1 MNILKKVQNVLF
13 IFTLSFL
20 FFGCSY
26 KPASHY
32 AKQEIQG
39 NVFVKVS
46 IDLEDPQNSVLIK
59 DSVYKM
65 LVQKLD
71 VDLVE
76 KESLADIVMNI
87 NINGVGLQTLQYDEF
102 GNNKLY
108 RAVATINFSYYEKG
122 QNKRK
127 SFTVQGEY
135 EFSIKDITV
144 SSDERFE
151 GIRKASDKALEEV
164 LSKIAV
170 ASYKK

>member
-1 MNILKKVQNVLF
+1 MNILKKVQSVLF
-13 IFTLSFL
+13 IFIFSSL

-39 NVFVKVS
+39 NVYVKVS
-46 IDLEDPQNSVLIK
+46 LDLEDPQNSVIIK

-76 KESLADIVMNI
+76 RESLADVIMNVNVNSI
-87 NINGVGLQTLQYDEF
+87 GLQTLQYDEY

-122 QNKRK
+122 QNKKK
-127 SFTVQGEY
+127 SFTVLGEY
-135 EFSIKDITV
+135 DFSIKDITV

-151 GIRKASDKALEEV
+151 GIRKAADKALEEV

>member
-1 MNILKKVQNVLF
+1 MNILKKVQSVLF
-13 IFTLSFL
+13 IFIFSSL

-39 NVFVKVS
+39 NVYVKVS
-46 IDLEDPQNSVLIK
+46 LDLEDPQNSVMVK
-59 DSVYKM
+59 DSIYKM

-71 VDLVE
+71 VDIVE
-76 KESLADIVMNI
+76 KESLADIIMNVNI
-87 NINGVGLQTLQYDEF
+87 NRVGLQTLQYDEF

-108 RAVATINFSYYEKG
+108 RAVASINFSYYEKG
-122 QNKRK
+122 QTKRK
-127 SFTVQGEY
+127 SFSVEGEY
-135 EFSIKDITV
+135 DFSIKDVTV

-151 GIRKASDKALEEV
+151 GIRKASDNSLEEV

-170 ASYKK
+170 SAYKK

>member
-1 MNILKKVQNVLF
+1 MNILKKVLSVLF
-13 IFTLSFL
+13 IITFSSLFL
-20 FFGCSY
+20 GCSY
-26 KPASHY
+26 KPATHY

-46 IDLEDPQNSVLIK
+46 LDLEDPQNSVIIK

-65 LVQKLD
+65 LIQKLE
-71 VDLVE
+71 VDIVE
-76 KESLADIVMNI
+76 KESLADVVMNV

-122 QNKRK
+122 QTKKK
-127 SFTVQGEY
+127 SFSVQGEY
-135 EFSIKDITV
+135 DFSIKDVTV
-144 SSDERFE
+144 SADERFE

>member
-1 MNILKKVQNVLF
+1 MNIFKKVLKVLF
-13 IFTLSFL
+13 IFTLTSL

-32 AKQEIQG
+32 AKEEIQG
-39 NVFVKVS
+39 NVFVKVTL
-46 IDLEDPQNSVLIK
+46 DLQDPQNSVIIK

-65 LVQKLD
+65 LIQKLD
-71 VDLVE
+71 VNIVE
-76 KESLADIVMNI
+76 KESLADTIMNVNI
-87 NINGVGLQTLQYDEF
+87 NSIGLQTLQYDEY

-108 RAVATINFSYYEKG
+108 RAVANINFSYYEKG
-122 QNKRK
+122 QNKKK
-127 SFTVQGEY
+127 SFSVEGEY
-135 EFSIKDITV
+135 DFSIKDVTV
-144 SSDERFE
+144 SADERFE

>member
-1 MNILKKVQNVLF
+1 MNILKKVLSVLF
-13 IFTLSFL
+13 IITFSSL

-26 KPASHY
+26 KPATHY

-46 IDLEDPQNSVLIK
+46 LDLEDPQNSVIIK

-65 LVQKLD
+65 LVQKLE
-71 VDLVE
+71 VDIVE
-76 KESLADIVMNI
+76 KESLADVVMNVTI
-87 NINGVGLQTLQYDEF
+87 NNVGLQTLQYDEL

-108 RAVATINFSYYEKG
+108 RAVASINFSYYEKG
-122 QNKRK
+122 QSKKK
-127 SFTVQGEY
+127 SFSVQGEY
-135 EFSIKDITV
+135 DFSIKDVTV

>member
-1 MNILKKVQNVLF
+1 MNILKKVLNVLF
-13 IFTLSFL
+13 IFTFSSL

-26 KPASHY
+26 KPATHY

-39 NVFVKVS
+39 NVFVKVTL
-46 IDLEDPQNSVLIK
+46 DLEDPQNSVIIK
-59 DSVYKM
+59 DSIYKM
-65 LVQKLD
+65 LIQKLE
-71 VDLVE
+71 VDIVE
-76 KESLADIVMNI
+76 KESLADVVMNVTI
-87 NINGVGLQTLQYDEF
+87 NNVGLQTLQYDEL

-122 QNKRK
+122 QTKKK
-127 SFTVQGEY
+127 SFSVQGEY
-135 EFSIKDITV
+135 DFSIKDVTV

-164 LSKIAV
+164 ISKIAV